1 MSNSHK
7 RSCLTIYSLDG
18 VFPQKLFMLCVGE
31 TVPDRDGDVIDRELI
46 FIDIDKS
53 LVDVAPAPAS
63 GSRVRRVKRE
73 NMPRFGSH
81 WKYRFPATH
90 PSFLPFGSS
99 KTTPAHS
106 PGAKCVSP
114 M

>member
-1 MSNSHK
+1 
-7 RSCLTIYSLDG
+7 
-18 VFPQKLFMLCVGE
+18 MLCVGE
-31 TVPDRDGDVIDRELI
+31 TVPDRDGDIMEEALTL
-46 FIDIDKS
+46 KS
-53 LVDVAPAPAS
+53 PVGDNGSPPLPAI
-63 GSRVRRVKRE
+63 GSRVKRVSRE

-81 WKYRFPATH
+81 WKYRLPATQ

-99 KTTPAHS
+99 STMPAQS